1 MENSFYQ
8 FIVDNFTLS
17 VFVSVIVYK
26 IFSSLLDDIITPILL
41 NIIDPHH
48 SLSQVKF
55 ELGDYSIEYG
65 KSFRDG
71 FVSFVILFTIY
82 FVSSTMK

>member
-41 NIIDPHH
+41 NIIDPHQ
-48 SLSQVKF
+48 SLTQVKF

-71 FVSFVILFTIY
+71 FVSFVILFIIY

>member
-1 MENSFYQ
+1 MENTFYQ

-17 VFVSVIVYK
+17 VFISVIVYK

-48 SLSQVKF
+48 KMTQVKVA
-55 ELGDYSIEYG
+55 LGDYSIECG
-65 KSFRDG
+65 KSFRDSV
-71 FVSFVILFTIY
+71 VSFVILFIIY

>member
-8 FIVDNFTLS
+8 FIVDNFTIS

-26 IFSSLLDDIITPILL
+26 IFSGLLDDIITPILL
-41 NIIDPHH
+41 NIIDPRHKMT
-48 SLSQVKF
+48 QVKF

-71 FVSFVILFTIY
+71 FVSFVILFITY
-82 FVSSTMK
+82 LVSSTMK

>member
-8 FIVDNFTLS
+8 FIVDNFTLN

-41 NIIDPHH
+41 NIIDPYHKMT
-48 SLSQVKF
+48 QIKF
-55 ELGDYSIEYG
+55 ELGDYSVEYG

-71 FVSFVILFTIY
+71 FVSFVILFIIY

>member
-26 IFSSLLDDIITPILL
+26 IFSSLLDDIITPILH
-41 NIIDPHH
+41 NIIDPQHKMT
-48 SLSQVKF
+48 QIKF

-65 KSFRDG
+65 KSFRDS
-71 FVSFVILFTIY
+71 FVSFVILFIIY
-82 FVSSTMK
+82 FVSNTMK